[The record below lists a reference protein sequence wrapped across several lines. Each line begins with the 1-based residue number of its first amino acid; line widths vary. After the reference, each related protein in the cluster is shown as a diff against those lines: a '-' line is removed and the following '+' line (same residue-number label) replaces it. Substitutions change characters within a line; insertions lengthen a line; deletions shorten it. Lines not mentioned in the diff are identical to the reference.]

1 MQKTLRWLVG
11 SRIPENDAGRARRR
25 GPSIPRKQDCAT
37 SALAFAAPGP
47 KRLPAP
53 TGGILRGLALAL
65 SIVVA
70 GGCGY
75 QLRGAAS
82 FPPEFAGIHVAGP
95 RVVTRALVLLLE
107 SGGID
112 VAPGRDSASS
122 VLKLS
127 GERFHRRVLSVDS
140 DTGKEREF
148 ELVYQVAFEVTGA
161 SGEELLAKQT
171 VTLLRDYIF
180 DPNAVLGK
188 SREQAVLQNEMR
200 RDAAAQ
206 IVRRMSASLGRR
218 S

>member
-1 MQKTLRWLVG
+1 MQKTLRWFG
-11 SRIPENDAGRARRR
+11 DSRFRANDESRARRHGLSKSAKR
-25 GPSIPRKQDCAT
+25 DCGR
-37 SALAFAAPGP
+37 SGSAFAASGL
-47 KRLPAP
+47 KRLPIP
-53 TGGILRGLALAL
+53 IGGIFRNLVLALT
-65 SIVVA
+65 IVAA

-82 FPPEFAGIHVAGP
+82 LPPDLVGVHVAGP
-95 RVVTRALVLLLE
+95 RDVSRALVLLLE
-107 SGGID
+107 SGGIS

-127 GERFHRRVLSVDS
+127 GEQFHRRVLSVDS
-140 DTGKEREF
+140 DTGKQREF

-161 SGEELLAKQT
+161 GGEELLAKQK

-188 SREQAVLQNEMR
+188 SREEAVLHAEMR
-200 RDAAAQ
+200 RDAAAR
-206 IVRRMSASLGRR
+206 IVRRVSASLGRR

>member
-1 MQKTLRWLVG
+1 MQKTLRWLVD
-11 SRIPENDAGRARRR
+11 SRIRGNDASHARRHDL
-25 GPSIPRKQDCAT
+25 SIPGERYCGR
-37 SALAFAAPGP
+37 SGPVFAASGL
-47 KRLPAP
+47 KRLPVP
-53 TGGILRGLALAL
+53 TGGIFRILVLALT
-65 SIVVA
+65 IMVA

-82 FPPEFAGIHVAGP
+82 LPPDLVGIHVAGP

-107 SGGID
+107 SGGIQ
-112 VAPGRDSASS
+112 VAPGRDSASF

-127 GERFHRRVLSVDS
+127 GERLHRRVLSVDS

-180 DPNAVLGK
+180 DANAVLGK
-188 SREQAVLQNEMR
+188 SREQAVLHAEMR

-206 IVRRMSASLGRR
+206 IVRRISASLGRR